1 MLSLYRCEIVNVISQ
16 DYLKAIATER
26 GVSDGELEVLSL
38 AMEGQATSAI
48 AKQLGISGDA
58 VRKRLSEV
66 YQKFQIGGKG
76 PVKLTKLQQVLM
88 SRYQEH
94 QTQTRSGASPNQP
107 GLARENPNPRQ
118 VWSQAPDVSVF
129 YGRTDELVTLKEWI
143 LNDHCRLIALLGIAG
158 IGKTALSVKL
168 AKQIQDEFEVVIWRS
183 LRQAPTIQDVM
194 AVLIRSLSNQQD
206 TVLPE
211 TAEGRISWLIDYF
224 RKHRCLVV
232 LDGAESILQTGTLAG
247 IYRDGYEGY
256 GELLRRIGQEPH
268 KSCLL
273 LTSQEKLS
281 EISLLEGET
290 LPVRSLKLGGLGE
303 AAKFILKEKGLS
315 GEKNWGELIR
325 GYRGNPFML
334 KLAATTIQEVFDGS
348 VTEFLATTLFTHDI
362 SDFVEEL
369 LERLSELEKKIL
381 YQIALKKEPVLLKEL
396 QRSLSEVSP
405 QELIS
410 GVASLRQRSLVER
423 AESGFTLPPAVM
435 EVTTQ
440 LIESSEES

>member
-1 MLSLYRCEIVNVISQ
+1 VISQ

-211 TAEGRISWLIDYF
+211 TVEGRISWLIDYF
-224 RKHRCLVV
+224 RSTAVWWYWTVPSQFCKRV
-232 LDGAESILQTGTLAG
+232 LLQESTETGM
-247 IYRDGYEGY
+247 RGY
-256 GELLRRIGQEPH
+256 GELLTRIGQEPH

-381 YQIALKKEPVLLKEL
+381 YQIALKKEPVLLKNYN
-396 QRSLSEVSP
+396 EVYLKYHP
-405 QELIS
+405 
-410 GVASLRQRSLVER
+410 RN
-423 AESGFTLPPAVM
+423 
-435 EVTTQ
+435 
-440 LIESSEES
+440 

>member
-1 MLSLYRCEIVNVISQ
+1 MLTVISQ
-16 DYLKAIATER
+16 DFLKAIATER
-26 GVSDGELEVLSL
+26 GVSDAELEALSL
-38 AMEGQATSAI
+38 AMEGQSTDAI
-48 AKQLGISGDA
+48 AKQLRISGDA

-66 YQKFQIGGKG
+66 YQKFQIAGKG

-88 SRYQEH
+88 SRYQDH
-94 QTQTRSGASPNQP
+94 QTQTRSGTPPNLTGQTI
-107 GLARENPNPRQ
+107 ENSNPRQ

-129 YGRTDELVTLKEWI
+129 YGRTEELATLKEWI
-143 LNDHCRLIALLGIAG
+143 LNDRCRLIALLGLSG

-168 AKQIQDEFEVVIWRS
+168 AKQIQDEFEVVVWRS
-183 LRQAPTIQDVM
+183 LRQAPPVQDIL
-194 AVLIRSLSNQQD
+194 AVLIRSLSNSQD

-211 TAEGRISWLIDYF
+211 TVEGRISWLIDYF

-232 LDGAESILQTGTLAG
+232 LDGAESILQSGVLAG

-256 GELLRRIGQEPH
+256 GELLKRVGQEPH

-290 LPVRSLKLGGLGE
+290 LPIRSFKLGGLGD
-303 AAKFILKEKGLS
+303 AAKLLLKEKGLS

-334 KLAATTIQEVFDGS
+334 KLAATTIKEVFDGS
-348 VTEFLATTLFTHDI
+348 VTEFLAATLFTHDI

-369 LERLSELEKKIL
+369 LERLSDLEKRIL
-381 YQIALKKEPVLLKEL
+381 YQMALKKEPIILKEL
-396 QRSLSEVSP
+396 QHTLSEVSP
-405 QELIS
+405 QELIR
-410 GVASLRQRSLVER
+410 GVASLRQRSLIER
-423 AESGFTLPPAVM
+423 AEGGFTLPPVVM

-440 LIESSEES
+440 LITSSEEA